1 MVDLVWPERP
11 PRPTNKVFPLDVKYS
26 GKSHVEKIEELRK
39 ELKTGN
45 HKAMVVTMLDEV
57 AWLLN
62 LRGSDIDYNPVFFAY
77 VIVTD
82 DKAVL
87 FVNPSQVDD
96 SVRHSLGDFV
106 QILPYDSFFPYL
118 KGLATEVQFTKEAV
132 SNNERRE
139 NSFLI
144 MRIHRVFFSVTS
156 QV

>member
-1 MVDLVWPERP
+1 
-11 PRPTNKVFPLDVKYS
+11 
-26 GKSHVEKIEELRK
+26 
-39 ELKTGN
+39 
-45 HKAMVVTMLDEV
+45 MVVTMLDEV

-87 FVNPSQVDD
+87 FVNPAQVDD

-118 KGLATEVQFTKEAV
+118 QGLAAEVQFTKEAV
-132 SNNERRE
+132 SIVQGKRRE
-139 NSFLI
+139 SLLTA
-144 MRIHRVFFSVTS
+144 RVQRVSFSVTS
-156 QV
+156 QVWLWPKQLAEYVHSSCNFTLTNPPEGFRYDCAVTSSGPEVHQEQRRD